1 MENISMMILK
11 GNALVTGG
19 SKGIGKEI
27 VKKLA
32 DMGVNIYIHYFIDEN
47 SALTSSRILIKN

>member
-1 MENISMMILK
+1 MMILK